1 METTFTVPFQYNG
14 LNFTAY
20 LVELF
25 DDEGRSH
32 TEIDCIVDDDTAEEV
47 KDRHVYDFFF
57 DSYCP
62 D

>member
-32 TEIDCIVDDDTAEEV
+32 TEIDRIVHDDTSKEV
-47 KDRHVYDFFF
+47 EDEHVYDFFF
-57 DSYCP
+57 DIYCP